1 MQDERKL
8 DIESLIGWMLIG
20 LIFIGF
26 TWYNHYIDNYN
37 FEKNTNII
45 NNKHSNGRVIFF
57 NKKSNKFYYTPISKL
72 DSNLMIHNNKF
83 SIENDKIKINIK
95 LQGGQI
101 DQVKL
106 KKYSFYNKILKK
118 HQIPLYLINKN
129 DAQFGFTFKLKNGKL
144 CDTRMLFFEKVKH
157 DKTILFL
164 RTKVE
169 DVYINFYYKLK
180 QDYSLEFNFSIKEI
194 SKISLDQIINFDF
207 KQRLRLLEK
216 GFYQENSY
224 TEINYSYNN
233 FSQDD
238 YWSNKSFQEKEKVD
252 WVAFKQQFFA
262 TVLEST
268 NKFVNLKGTSKNFQ
282 ENSQFL
288 KEFSISS
295 HIKSSDDMNEK
306 IIWYFFPLDRDY
318 LKTFNKNFEK
328 LIPFGWGIF
337 GWLNVFFLSLYKF
350 LNNLGISAGW
360 IILFMTI
367 IVKMITAPIMYKQ
380 FKQSAMMRV
389 LFPEL
394 EEINEKH
401 KNSNSIKKQ
410 HAIMDL
416 YRKAGLNPM
425 AGCLPALLQMPLFI
439 ALYRF
444 FPNIID
450 LRGKHFFWADDL
462 TAYDSICSLP
472 FSIPIYGDHISLF
485 TILYCIVLLIYTR
498 MTSGNMQRS
507 TQEGI
512 PDMKILMYIMPLMF
526 IFILNSL
533 ASGLSFYYFVSNTL
547 SIFIILFINKFL
559 IDEKEIREKIQKN
572 KSKKIKQGKWQ
583 QKMQQIINRAQE
595 QKKID
600 YDV

>member
-1 MQDERKL
+1 MQNERKL
-8 DIESLIGWMLIG
+8 DIDSLIGWVLIG

-26 TWYNHYIDNYN
+26 TLYNQHI
-37 FEKNTNII
+37 NTNDSSKDIKINDNEIVNNRII
-45 NNKHSNGRVIFF
+45 FV
-57 NKKSNKFYYTPISKL
+57 KKKADKFYSTPISQL
-72 DSNLMIHNNKF
+72 DSNTILNHNDI
-83 SIENDKIKINIK
+83 SLENDKIKINIK
-95 LQGGQI
+95 LKGGQI

-106 KKYSFYNKILKK
+106 KKYSAYNKKLKR
-118 HQIPLYLINKN
+118 HQIPLYLIKKN

-144 CDTRMLFFEKVKH
+144 CDTKMLFFEKIKH
-157 DKTILFL
+157 DSSNLVL

-169 DVYINFYYKLK
+169 DIYINFYYKLK
-180 QDYSLEFNFSIKEI
+180 QDYSLEFNFEIK
-194 SKISLDQIINFDF
+194 KLHKVSLDKTINFDF

-216 GFYQENSY
+216 GYYQENSY

-238 YWSNKSFQEKEKVD
+238 YWSNKSFQEQEKVD

-262 TVLEST
+262 TVLELP
-268 NKFVNLKGTSKNFQ
+268 NKFINLKGTSKNFQ
-282 ENSQFL
+282 ENSEFL

-295 HIKSSDDMNEK
+295 HIQSLNDINEK
-306 IIWYFFPLDRDY
+306 LIWYFFPLDRDY

-337 GWLNVFFLSLYKF
+337 GWLNVFFLSLYKMLSNF
-350 LNNLGISAGW
+350 GISAGW
-360 IILFMTI
+360 IIFFMTI
-367 IVKMITAPIMYKQ
+367 IVKLITAPIMYKQ

-394 EEINEKH
+394 EELNEKH
-401 KNSNSIKKQ
+401 KHSNSIKKQ
-410 HAIMDL
+410 HAIMEL
-416 YRKAGLNPM
+416 YKKAGLNPM
-425 AGCLPALLQMPLFI
+425 AGCFPALLQMPLFI
-439 ALYRF
+439 SLYRF

-462 TAYDSICSLP
+462 TAYDSVYSLP
-472 FSIPIYGDHISLF
+472 FNIPIYGNHISLF
-485 TILYCIVLLIYTR
+485 TILYCVVLLIYTR

-507 TQEGI
+507 TQEGM
-512 PDMKILMYIMPLMF
+512 PDMKILMYVMPLMF

-559 IDEKEIREKIQKN
+559 IDENKIHEKIQQN

-583 QKMQQIINRAQE
+583 KKMQDIIEKVQE

-600 YDV
+600 YE